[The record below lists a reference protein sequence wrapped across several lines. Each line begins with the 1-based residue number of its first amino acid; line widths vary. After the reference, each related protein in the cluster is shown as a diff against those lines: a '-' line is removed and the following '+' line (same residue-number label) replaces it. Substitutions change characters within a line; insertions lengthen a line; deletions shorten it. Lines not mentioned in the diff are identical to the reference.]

1 MAQGLQCWNSAGV
14 LVVDLGDYNMRY
26 MGTYSIT
33 ATTAS
38 SYTVTVPGMK
48 TTGWIAYYAP
58 STDVFNEWSVIC
70 NNGSMTI
77 IYLPTGSPFA
87 GTYSFNVY
95 KWTV

>member
-48 TTGWIAYYAP
+48 TDLTQQ
-58 STDVFNEWSVIC
+58 
-70 NNGSMTI
+70 
-77 IYLPTGSPFA
+77 
-87 GTYSFNVY
+87 
-95 KWTV
+95 